1 MKTLL
6 IIQSRMESK
15 RLPNK
20 SLFPINKIIVFAA
33 KRVKSK
39 VQTIVATTTRESR
52 RLCKILKNKI
62 NYFRGSS
69 YNVRKRFLECSKK
82 LLDED
87 IIVRLT
93 ADNCF
98 QIKTLLRV
106 SCLKLMKKQNIYT

>member
-20 SLFPINKIIVFAA
+20 SLFPINKIPLVVLVA

-39 VQTIVATTTRESR
+39 KYKTIVATTTRESDDD
-52 RLCKILKNKI
+52 LCKILKKNKI

-69 YNVRKRFLECSKK
+69 YNVRKGF
-82 LLDED
+82 
-87 IIVRLT
+87 
-93 ADNCF
+93 
-98 QIKTLLRV
+98 
-106 SCLKLMKKQNIYT
+106 

>member
-20 SLFPINKIIVFAA
+20 SLFPINKIPLVVLVA

-39 VQTIVATTTRESR
+39 KYKTIVATTTRESDDD
-52 RLCKILKNKI
+52 LCKILKKNKI

-69 YNVRKRFLECSKK
+69 YNVRKRFLECSKNYS
-82 LLDED
+82 DED

-98 QIKTLLRV
+98 PDRP
-106 SCLKLMKKQNIYT
+106 

>member
-20 SLFPINKIIVFAA
+20 SLFPINKIPLVVLVA

-39 VQTIVATTTRESR
+39 KAQNYCCNNYQKSDDD
-52 RLCKILKNKI
+52 LCKILKKNKI

-69 YNVRKRFLECSKK
+69 
-82 LLDED
+82 
-87 IIVRLT
+87 
-93 ADNCF
+93 
-98 QIKTLLRV
+98 
-106 SCLKLMKKQNIYT
+106 